1 MNDFRLIASIP
12 LTGRRLSTSLIHD
25 TAQTALLTFHGPF
38 IPTEIL
44 ATGLQ
49 YLRSSLTHGCSGVY
63 RTRRMLSYL
72 EYQNSILHLNYTNF
86 ILTLGP
92 KRNRK
97 CECAENGCQCAA
109 HT

>member
-1 MNDFRLIASIP
+1 MK
-12 LTGRRLSTSLIHD
+12 
-25 TAQTALLTFHGPF
+25 
-38 IPTEIL
+38 IL

-49 YLRSSLTHGCSGVY
+49 YLRGSLTQGCSGVY
-63 RTRRMLSYL
+63 RTRRILSYL

-97 CECAENGCQCAA
+97 CECTEDGRQCAVHTYNTTAIA
-109 HT
+109 HARWNEGTALCKVDVKTVRKERKLKGLNSFW